1 VTRTTNQAS
10 AVLRMCHDSI
20 EGMNLPK
27 ENKVLRIGDKGPDFT
42 LTDASTGETVG
53 LSDILGQP
61 LVIIFGRGTW

>member
-1 VTRTTNQAS
+1 
-10 AVLRMCHDSI
+10 
-20 EGMNLPK
+20 LPK